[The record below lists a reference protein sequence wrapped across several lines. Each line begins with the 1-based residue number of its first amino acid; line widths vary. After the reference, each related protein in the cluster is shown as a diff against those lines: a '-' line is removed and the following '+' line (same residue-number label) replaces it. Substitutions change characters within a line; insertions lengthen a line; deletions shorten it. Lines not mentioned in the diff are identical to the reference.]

1 MAIQPGPGYTFTA
14 SSLGEFLNI
23 QHPWS
28 EWDSV
33 TGPCPLQIYGL
44 YYDTTDDMY
53 YIFVS
58 PGAVN
63 NMAVKDPD
71 GNLLTATPPPKIQV
85 FADGLTEST
94 TTNYIYIVCEN
105 SGTPDYNYPDP
116 DVPPYISVETEEQ
129 ADSDTKGYLL
139 IGIVQGS
146 TDVETDIDTLNTYN
160 YKGCGSLWSERFKC
174 GSASVSYWWSAV

>member
-1 MAIQPGPGYTFTA
+1 
-14 SSLGEFLNI
+14 
-23 QHPWS
+23 
-28 EWDSV
+28 
-33 TGPCPLQIYGL
+33 
-44 YYDTTDDMY
+44 MY

-71 GNLLTATPPPKIQV
+71 GNLLTVTPPPKIQV

-146 TDVETDIDTLNTYN
+146 TDIETDIDTLNTYN